1 MRRRDANDS
10 LGTRSTRWSA
20 SVALSL
26 TLHAALVAATAAV
39 LLVRAS
45 APPLI
50 RISLLSGKGRQEPA
64 GVSSGD
70 APAALPPPEPAR
82 RDVAPRQIRSPRVRA
97 QGPKRPSHAIAKKQ
111 RSEPVAV
118 DAAAQAQLVTASAE
132 SGNLDGAGGDEIAH
146 LSGTGSGH
154 APGSG
159 TGDGLDR
166 RAFCVYCPEPYY
178 PLIARARGWQGTVE
192 VALSVLADG
201 SVNGARLGR
210 SSGYPALDEAAI
222 AVARQSR
229 FRLPPDGLSKPLR
242 GRIEYRFILS
252 SR

>member
-1 MRRRDANDS
+1 MRRRDANDF
-10 LGTRSTRWSA
+10 LCTRGTRWSA

-26 TLHAALVAATAAV
+26 ALHVALVAATAAV
-39 LLVRAS
+39 PLVSAS

-50 RISLLSGKGRQEPA
+50 RISLLSGKGRQAPA

-70 APAALPPPEPAR
+70 APAALPPAEPAH
-82 RDVAPRQIRSPRVRA
+82 RDVVPRQIRPAQVRA
-97 QGPKRPSHAIAKKQ
+97 PGPKWPARAIAKQ
-111 RSEPVAV
+111 QIESVAP
-118 DAAAQAQLVTASAE
+118 DAAARALPVGASAA
-132 SGNLDGAGGDEIAH
+132 SGTLASAGGEEVVG
-146 LSGTGSGH
+146 LSGLETS
-154 APGSG
+154 
-159 TGDGLDR
+159 DGLGP
-166 RAFCVYCPEPYY
+166 RAFCVHCPEPHY

-229 FRLPPDGLSKPLR
+229 FRLPPDGLSQPLR
-242 GRIEYRFILS
+242 GRIEYRFVLS